1 MAPEWEPRELRGPLW
16 EVTTALTLLLAGVDL
31 FMMMHPAAVKTLKD
45 VTKNLVNGGK
55 VDAAKFADWVT
66 VKA

>member
-1 MAPEWEPRELRGPLW
+1 
-16 EVTTALTLLLAGVDL
+16 
-31 FMMMHPAAVKTLKD
+31 MMMHPAAVKTLKD